1 MKDSVPKSFTRYDKF
16 VIFLLSITQFTVIL
30 DFMVMAPLGDLLLK
44 NLSINTQDF
53 GIVVSAY
60 AFSAG
65 ISGFLTAG
73 FADKFDRKKLLLV
86 FYFGFIIG
94 TLFCGLANS
103 YHALVIARIITG
115 LFGGVIAS
123 ISMAIVTDL
132 FTLQQRGRVLGFTQ
146 MGYGASSVLGIP
158 IGLYIANIWNWEA
171 PFFMIV
177 ILSVLIAIMIVVG
190 LKPINA
196 HLKLQNKTN
205 IFKHL
210 WTTLK
215 NKEYRIGFMATM
227 FLTVGGFMMMPY
239 GTIFAV
245 NNLGVSEEQLP
256 FLFMVSG
263 ATSLSI
269 MPFVGK
275 LSDRMSKYKLFTIGS
290 IWLMLVSITYTNQSM
305 LPLWVVMIFNVC
317 MMIGITSR
325 MIPSS
330 ALSSAVPEIKDR
342 GAYMSIN
349 SSIQQISGGIAA
361 LIAGSIVYQESEAS
375 PLINYNLVGY
385 VVVGISCVS
394 LLLMSQ
400 VNKLIKERNKR

>member
-1 MKDSVPKSFTRYDKF
+1 MKDPVPKSFTRYDKF

-44 NLSINTQDF
+44 NLSIDTQDF
-53 GIVVSAY
+53 GVVVSAY

-86 FYFGFIIG
+86 FYSGFIIG

-158 IGLYIANIWNWEA
+158 IGLYIANLWNWEA

-177 ILSVLIAIMIVVG
+177 MLSVLIAIMIVVG

-205 IFKHL
+205 IFRHL

-263 ATSLSI
+263 ATSLLI

-275 LSDRMSKYKLFTIGS
+275 LSDKMSKYKLFTIAS

-305 LPLWVVMIFNVC
+305 LPLWGVMIFNVC
-317 MMIGITSR
+317 MMMGITSR

-330 ALSSAVPEIKDR
+330 ALSSAVPQIKDR

-361 LIAGSIVYQESEAS
+361 LIAGSIVYQESKAS
-375 PLINYNLVGY
+375 PLINYNVVGY
-385 VVVGISCVS
+385 VVVGFSCVS
-394 LLLMSQ
+394 ILLMSR
-400 VNKLIKERNKR
+400 VNILIKKRNN

>member
-30 DFMVMAPLGDLLLK
+30 DFMVMPPLGDLLLK

-177 ILSVLIAIMIVVG
+177 ILSVLIAIMIIIG

>member
-158 IGLYIANIWNWEA
+158 IGLYIANMWNWEA

-177 ILSVLIAIMIVVG
+177 ILSVLIAIMIIIG

-205 IFKHL
+205 IFRHL

-263 ATSLSI
+263 ATSLLI

-275 LSDRMSKYKLFTIGS
+275 LSDKMSKYKLFTIAS

-361 LIAGSIVYQESEAS
+361 LIAGSIVYQESKAS
-375 PLINYNLVGY
+375 PLINYNVVGY
-385 VVVGISCVS
+385 VVVGFSCVS
-394 LLLMSQ
+394 ILLMSR
-400 VNKLIKERNKR
+400 VNILIKKRNN